1 MESISVYFYSKKK
14 ENPSEFLV
22 EQRVKGNEK
31 QTKSSEQRA

>member
-22 EQRVKGNEK
+22 EQREKGKEK
-31 QTKSSEQRA
+31 EAKSSKQRA